1 MSLAKINNALKN
13 YKSFLI
19 STHVSPDPDALC
31 SELALALFLKSRG
44 KRVSVINEEPVP
56 VRFAFF
62 PGIGLV
68 KPLKSTTRVVY
79 DAAVIVDCGDLQRIG
94 KVERLLDP
102 KKPVINI
109 DHHITN
115 EGFGSLNLVSSR
127 ASSTAEM
134 LFDLLKKSKCKMTED
149 IAILLYMGIMTDT
162 GSFRYDN
169 TTPHTHEVIGELMR
183 FKIPVNELYRRLYE
197 RVPFS
202 DMKMFMKVVSGLE
215 LCYGGKVVCV
225 ELSRKLMD
233 KFSED
238 FDLREKI
245 FSFLRSI
252 KGIEVLMILSEHDQ
266 KKTRVNF
273 RSQGRINVA
282 KLAAHFGGGGHAK
295 ASGCVLEY
303 PVQQSKKMVLKQLE
317 RNL

>member
-1 MSLAKINNALKN
+1 MSLARINSAFKRH
-13 YKSFLI
+13 KSFLI

-31 SELALALFLKSRG
+31 SELALALFLKSLG
-44 KRVSVINEEPVP
+44 KRVAVINEEPVP
-56 VRFAFF
+56 ARFSFF
-62 PGIGLV
+62 PRVGLIKSVKGI
-68 KPLKSTTRVVY
+68 PRVAY

-115 EGFGSLNLVSSR
+115 EGFGSLNFVDPE

-134 LFDLLKKSKCKMTED
+134 LFDLLKKAKGKMTED

-169 TTPHTHEVIGELMR
+169 TTPRTHEVIGELMR

-202 DMKMFMKVVSGLE
+202 DMKMFMRVVSGLE

-225 ELSRKLMD
+225 ELSKKLMD

-252 KGIEVLMILSEHDQ
+252 NGIEVLMILSEQ
-266 KKTRVNF
+266 NRKKTRVNF
-273 RSQGRINVA
+273 RSQGRIDVA
-282 KLAAHFGGGGHAK
+282 KLAAHFGGGGHMK
-295 ASGCVLEY
+295 ASGCVLEH
-303 PVQQSKKMVLKQLE
+303 PVTQTKKMVLKQLE
-317 RNL
+317 KSL